1 MGRLRD
7 TDPDSRMQVEL
18 YDMSAPASTLSRTLH
33 SNEGDSRSMS
43 TVRFQRRARREV
55 PRTPGGEVTLQPP
68 PEIPRVTPGNLLL
81 KLMPVVMVIG
91 MVGMMV
97 LMFTQGSGIASN
109 PMSMMFPVMML
120 FSMVG
125 MFAGQG
131 GGKGQ
136 KAAEANE
143 DRKDYLRYLDQVRKD
158 VAETARQQRAAVEW
172 SHPEPGLVWM
182 LAGTSRMWERRAGDK
197 DFCHARIGTGGQ
209 RLATRLVAPETGPV
223 EELEPIAAV
232 SLRRFVR
239 AHSTVPDLPTAIAVK
254 GFATIALDGDRA
266 QARDMV
272 RAMLV
277 QLAMFQGPDQVLIA
291 VVCGP
296 DTVRDWEWTKWL
308 PHSQHPDAEDG
319 VGSRRMFYGSIRE
332 ALTSL
337 HPLLANRVRYSRNQ
351 PANPNLVHII
361 VVVDGGLLEAEED
374 QLRESGFEGVTI
386 IDLCGYAPR
395 LAVSRGI
402 KMIVENG
409 ECIGRGATGNQE
421 RFAVIDRISPE
432 QAQQVAR
439 RLAPY
444 RAATQRS
451 SDVEVE
457 ETETIS
463 SWSQLMGLGDIG
475 SFNPEHA
482 WRPRYGRERLRVPFG
497 VGADGLPV
505 FLDIKE
511 AAESGMG
518 PHGLCIGATGSGKSE
533 FLRTLVLSLLATHSP
548 DQLNLVLV
556 DFKGG
561 ATFLGLE
568 GVPHVA
574 AIITNLE
581 EEADLVDRMRDA
593 LAGEMNRRQE
603 VLRQAGNFAN
613 VSEYEKARAA
623 GADLDPLPALFVV
636 LDEFSELLTQHPDFA
651 ELFVMI
657 GRLGR
662 SLHVHLLL
670 ASQRLEEGKLKGLE
684 SHLSYRIGLKTFSA
698 NESRQVLGIP
708 DAYNLPNSPGGGYLK
723 SNSGEIQRFQAA
735 YVSGPYVG
743 GGSQRDITVAT
754 QAGEID
760 VTARPFS
767 AKHVDY
773 RPADRI
779 PLPPDPVDQPEPL
792 VEDGEQISNLGM
804 LVSRIRG
811 HGRPA
816 HAIWLPPLDEAPTL
830 DELIPRSLLTGEYS
844 PMASL
849 RAPIGI
855 VDRPYDQR
863 RDPLVV
869 DLSGSLGNVAVVG
882 GPQSGKSTLLRS
894 LIMAMS
900 LTHTAE
906 QVQFY
911 CLDFGG
917 GTLAGLEGLPHVGS
931 VAGRLD
937 ENKVRRTISEITTIV
952 RQREARFHRLGIES
966 MADFRRLRA
975 SDPASSPAAAGA
987 HEDPFG
993 DVFLVIDGFSS
1004 IRQDFEPLEQPI
1016 MQLAVQGLSYGVHVV
1031 ISLSRWMDARPALKD
1046 QIGTRLELRLGDP
1059 ADSEFGRKVAALVPM
1074 GRPGRGMTPESLHM
1088 LTALPRVDGSSNP
1101 QDLSVGVADAV
1112 NRITAATPG
1121 RPAPPVRMLPDRLV
1135 RDDLLRHIGWPA
1147 GVDRSRR
1154 NTRIPIGIDEAEL
1167 APVYLDFDENP
1178 HFLIFGDTECG
1189 KTTLLR
1195 SIVNGI
1201 IESNERSHAAIVLV
1215 DFRRTLLGAVDSER
1229 LAAYATN
1236 AQGLTVNVR
1245 DIVALLQS
1253 RLPGPD
1259 ITPQQ
1264 LRDRS
1269 WWSGPDLYLVVDDY
1283 DLVAGGSSG
1292 NPIAPVVDLLAQAKD
1307 VGFHLIISRRSGG
1320 ASRAMYEPVI
1330 SRMRDVAT
1338 PGLIMSGNREEGVL
1352 LGNVRPSALP
1362 QGRGTLVSRKGTE
1375 LIQTAWMP
1383 PL

>member
-1 MGRLRD
+1 
-7 TDPDSRMQVEL
+7 
-18 YDMSAPASTLSRTLH
+18 
-33 SNEGDSRSMS
+33 MS
-43 TVRFQRRARREV
+43 TVRFQRRARREM

-68 PEIPRVTPGNLLL
+68 PEIPRVTPGNLLM
-81 KLMPVVMVIG
+81 KLMPVVMIIG
-91 MVGMMV
+91 MVGMMA
-97 LMFTQGSGIASN
+97 LLFTQGGGIASN
-109 PMSMMFPVMML
+109 PMSMMFPIMML

-158 VAETARQQRAAVEW
+158 VDETAKQQRASVEW
-172 SHPEPGLVWM
+172 SHPEPGLIWM

-197 DFCHARIGTGGQ
+197 DFCHARIGIGGQ

-254 GFATIALDGDRA
+254 GFATIALDGDRNE
-266 QARDMV
+266 ARDMV
-272 RAMLV
+272 RAMLL
-277 QLAMFQGPDQVLIA
+277 QLCMFQGPDQVLVA

-296 DTVRDWEWTKWL
+296 DTAREWEWTKWL
-308 PHSQHPDAEDG
+308 PHTQHPDAQDG
-319 VGSRRMFYGSIRE
+319 IGTQRMFYGSIRE
-332 ALTSL
+332 ATASL

-351 PANPNLVHII
+351 PANAGLVQVVI
-361 VVVDGGLLEAEED
+361 VVDGGLLEAEDD
-374 QLRESGFEGVTI
+374 QLRESGYEGVTI

-402 KMIVENG
+402 KMVVENG
-409 ECIGRGATGNQE
+409 ECVGRGATGNQE
-421 RFAVIDRISPE
+421 RFALIDRISAH
-432 QAQQVAR
+432 QAQQAAR

-451 SDVEVE
+451 SDVE
-457 ETETIS
+457 TEDTEVIS
-463 SWSQLMGLGDIG
+463 TWAQLMSLGDIG
-475 SFNPEHA
+475 SFNPESA

-497 VGADGLPV
+497 VDAAGLPIE
-505 FLDIKE
+505 LDIKE
-511 AAESGMG
+511 AAENGMG

-574 AIITNLE
+574 AVITNLE
-581 EEADLVDRMRDA
+581 EEADLVDRMKDA

-698 NESRQVLGIP
+698 NESRQVLGVP
-708 DAYNLPNSPGGGYLK
+708 DAYNLPNTPGGGYLK
-723 SNSGEIQRFQAA
+723 SDSGEIQRFQAS

-743 GGSQRDITVAT
+743 GGSQREVT
-754 QAGEID
+754 QAGVAGGEID
-760 VTARPFS
+760 VKARPFT
-767 AKHVDY
+767 AHHVDF
-773 RPADRI
+773 RAIDRV
-779 PLPPDPVDQPEPL
+779 PLPTQASHEPE
-792 VEDGEQISNLGM
+792 EHRTEEGEQISNLNM

-816 HAIWLPPLDEAPTL
+816 HEIWLPPLDEAPTL
-830 DELIPRSLLTGEYS
+830 DQLIPRSILTGEYS
-844 PMASL
+844 AVATL

-869 DLSGSLGNVAVVG
+869 DLSGSRGNVAVVG
-882 GPQSGKSTLLRS
+882 GPQSGKSTALRTM
-894 LIMAMS
+894 IMAMS
-900 LTHTAE
+900 MTHTAE

-917 GTLAGLEGLPHVGS
+917 GTLASLEGLPHVGS
-931 VAGRLD
+931 VASRLD
-937 ENKVRRTISEITTIV
+937 EDKVRRTIAEMTTIV
-952 RQREARFHRLGIES
+952 RQREARFRQLGIES
-966 MADFRRLRA
+966 MAEFRRLR
-975 SDPASSPAAAGA
+975 SMDPSSSPAAAGA

-993 DVFLVIDGFSS
+993 DVFLVIDGFGS
-1004 IRQDFEPLEQPI
+1004 IRQDFDPLEQPI
-1016 MQLAVQGLSYGVHVV
+1016 MNLAVQGLSYGVHVV
-1031 ISLSRWMDARPALKD
+1031 IALARWAEARPALKD
-1046 QIGTRLELRLGDP
+1046 QIGTRIELRLGDP
-1059 ADSEFGRKVAALVPM
+1059 MDSDLGRKFAAQVPM
-1074 GRPGRGMTPESLHM
+1074 GRPGRGMTPDCLHM
-1088 LTALPRVDGSSNP
+1088 LTGLPRIDGSSDP
-1101 QDLSVGVADAV
+1101 TMLGQAVADAV
-1112 NRITAATPG
+1112 ATIARLTPG
-1121 RPAPPVRMLPDRLV
+1121 RHAPAARMLPEVLPREQ
-1135 RDDLLRHIGWPA
+1135 LLQLAGNWPSLLNS
-1147 GVDRSRR
+1147 GVK
-1154 NTRIPIGIDEAEL
+1154 NVRIPLGINESEL
-1167 APVYLDFDENP
+1167 APVYLDFNESP
-1178 HFLIFGDTECG
+1178 HFIIIGDSESG

-1195 SIVNGI
+1195 SIIEGI
-1201 IESNERSHAAIVLV
+1201 AAANSPNEARFILG
-1215 DFRRTLLGAVDSER
+1215 DYRRTMLGLVPDGYLAGYGSTAPQFTQNMND
-1229 LAAYATN
+1229 LAAYV
-1236 AQGLTVNVR
+1236 AQRT
-1245 DIVALLQS
+1245 
-1253 RLPGPD
+1253 PGPD
-1259 ITPQQ
+1259 VTPQQ
-1264 LRDRS
+1264 LRERS
-1269 WWSGPDLYLVVDDY
+1269 WWNGPELYVIVDDY
-1283 DLVAGGSSG
+1283 DLVATSMG
-1292 NPIAPVVDLLAQAKD
+1292 NPVSALVEHLPHARDL
-1307 VGFHLIISRRSGG
+1307 GFHLIVARRAGG
-1320 ASRAMYEPVI
+1320 ASRAMYEATMA
-1330 SRMRDVAT
+1330 RMKDLGSA
-1338 PGLIMSGNREEGVL
+1338 GLIMSCPKDEGVL
-1352 LGNVRPSALP
+1352 MGTVRPSPLP
-1362 QGRGTLVSRKGTE
+1362 PGRGTYITRNAQE
-1375 LIQTAWMP
+1375 LIQLAWMP
-1383 PL
+1383 AAE

>member
-1 MGRLRD
+1 M
-7 TDPDSRMQVEL
+7 T
-18 YDMSAPASTLSRTLH
+18 
-33 SNEGDSRSMS
+33 

-68 PEIPRVTPGNLLL
+68 PEIPRVTPGNLLM
-81 KLMPVVMVIG
+81 KLMPVVMIIG
-91 MVGMMV
+91 MVGMMA
-97 LMFTQGSGIASN
+97 LLFTQGGGIASN
-109 PMSMMFPVMML
+109 PMTLMFPMMMMV
-120 FSMVG
+120 SMVG

-131 GGKGQ
+131 NGKGA

-158 VAETARQQRAAVEW
+158 VDATAAEQRAAVEW

-182 LAGTSRMWERRAGDK
+182 LAGTSRMWERRPTDK
-197 DFCHARIGTGGQ
+197 DFCHVRIGLGGQ

-254 GFATIALDGDRA
+254 GFATIALDGDRV

-277 QLAMFQGPDQVLIA
+277 QLAMFHGPDQVLTAI
-291 VVCGP
+291 VCGP
-296 DTVRDWEWTKWL
+296 DTSPDWEWTKWL
-308 PHSQHPDAEDG
+308 PHTQHPDAQDG
-319 VGSRRMFYGSIRE
+319 VGTQRMFYGSIRE
-332 ALTSL
+332 AMAGLA
-337 HPLLANRVRYSRNQ
+337 PLLANRVRYSRNQ
-351 PANPNLVHII
+351 PTNSAMVHVVI
-361 VVVDGGLLEAEED
+361 VVDGGLLEAEED
-374 QLRESGFEGVTI
+374 HLREAGYEGVTV

-402 KMIVENG
+402 TLTIRNG
-409 ECIGRGATGNQE
+409 ECLGRGATGNQE

-451 SDVEVE
+451 SDIEVA
-457 ETETIS
+457 ETETID
-463 SWSQLMGLGDIG
+463 SWAQLMGLGDLG
-475 SFNPEHA
+475 SFNPESA

-561 ATFLGLE
+561 ATFLGME

-581 EEADLVDRMRDA
+581 EEADLVERMRDA

-603 VLRQAGNFAN
+603 VLRQAGNFGN

-623 GADLDPLPALFVV
+623 GADLEPMPALFVV
-636 LDEFSELLTQHPDFA
+636 LDEFSELLTMHPDFA
-651 ELFVMI
+651 DLFVQI
-657 GRLGR
+657 GRIGR

-684 SHLSYRIGLKTFSA
+684 TYLSYRIGLKTFSA

-708 DAYNLPNSPGGGYLK
+708 DAYNLPSTPGGGYLK
-723 SNSGEIQRFQAA
+723 TDAGEIQRFQAS

-743 GGSQRDITVAT
+743 GGPQRDITVAT
-754 QAGEID
+754 AAGDID
-760 VTARPFS
+760 ITARPFL
-767 AKHVDY
+767 AKHVEF
-773 RPADRI
+773 RAADRL
-779 PLPPDPVDQPEPL
+779 PLAPEPL
-792 VEDGEQISNLGM
+792 DAPEPLIENGEQISDLGM

-816 HAIWLPPLDEAPTL
+816 KEIWLPPLDAAPSL
-830 DELIPRSLLTGEYS
+830 DELMRLVQHPLLTGEYNAV
-844 PMASL
+844 ASL
-849 RAPIGI
+849 CAPIGL

-869 DLSGSLGNVAVVG
+869 DLSGAQGNVAVVG
-882 GPQSGKSTLLRS
+882 GPQSGKSTMLRT
-894 LIMAMS
+894 LIMSMS

-917 GTLAGLEGLPHVGS
+917 GTLAGLESLPHVGS
-931 VAGRLD
+931 VAGRVD
-937 ENKVRRTISEITTIV
+937 QDKVRRTVAEMTTIV
-952 RQREARFHRLGIES
+952 RSRELRFRQLGIES
-966 MADFRRLRA
+966 MSEFRRLRA
-975 SDPASSPAAAGA
+975 GDPASSQAAAGA

-993 DVFLVIDGFSS
+993 DAFLVIDGFGS
-1004 IRQDFEPLEQPI
+1004 IRQDFEPLEQAI
-1016 MQLAVQGLSYGVHVV
+1016 MNLAVQGLSYGVHVV
-1031 ISLSRWMDARPALKD
+1031 IALSRWMEARPQLKD

-1059 ADSEFGRKVAALVPM
+1059 ADSEFGRKVAALVPQ

-1088 LTALPRVDGSSNP
+1088 LTALPRVDGSSGTE
-1101 QDLSVGVADAV
+1101 DLSRGVADAV
-1112 NRITAATPG
+1112 GRIRQATPG
-1121 RPAPPVRMLPDRLV
+1121 RAAPQVRMLPEQLDRGQFV
-1135 RDDLLRHIGWPA
+1135 RAIGSWQGPA
-1147 GVDRSRR
+1147 DRR
-1154 NTRIPIGIDEAEL
+1154 NVVIPIGINESEL
-1167 APVYLDFDENP
+1167 APVFLNFDENP

-1195 SIVNGI
+1195 NIVSGI
-1201 IESNERSHAAIVLV
+1201 IESNARDKAALVLV
-1215 DFRRTLLGAVDSER
+1215 DFRRSMLGDFDQER
-1229 LAAYATN
+1229 LAAYATG
-1236 AQGLTVNVR
+1236 AEGLTTNMR
-1245 DIVALLQS
+1245 DLAALLQS
-1253 RLPGPD
+1253 RMPGPNV
-1259 ITPQQ
+1259 TPQQ

-1269 WWSGPDLYLVVDDY
+1269 WWTGPDLFVIVDDY
-1283 DLVAGGSSG
+1283 DLVSSGSTG
-1292 NPIAPVVDLLAQAKD
+1292 NPIAQIVDYLAHAKD
-1307 VGFHLIISRRSGG
+1307 IGLHLVIARRSGG
-1320 ASRAMYEPVI
+1320 AGRAMYETVI
-1330 SRMRDVAT
+1330 SRLRDLAT
-1338 PGLIMSGNREEGVL
+1338 PGLVMSGSREEGGL
-1352 LGNVRPSALP
+1352 LGNVRPSAMP
-1362 QGRGTLVSRKGTE
+1362 PGRGTLVGRSGIE

-1383 PL
+1383 AQ

>member
-1 MGRLRD
+1 
-7 TDPDSRMQVEL
+7 
-18 YDMSAPASTLSRTLH
+18 
-33 SNEGDSRSMS
+33 MS
-43 TVRFQRRARREV
+43 TVRFQRRARREM

-91 MVGMMV
+91 MVGMMA
-97 LMFTQGSGIASN
+97 LLFTQGGGIASN
-109 PMSMMFPVMML
+109 PMSLMFPLMML
-120 FSMVG
+120 LSMAG

-143 DRKDYLRYLDQVRKD
+143 DRKDYLRYLDQVRRD
-158 VAETARQQRAAVEW
+158 VNDTAAQQRAAVEW
-172 SHPEPGLVWM
+172 SHPEPELVWM

-197 DFCHARIGTGGQ
+197 DFCHARIGLGGQ

-266 QARDMV
+266 EARDMT

-277 QLAMFQGPDQVLIA
+277 QLAMFQAPDQVLVAIVA
-291 VVCGP
+291 GP
-296 DTVRDWEWTKWL
+296 DTAREWEWTKWL
-308 PHSQHPDAEDG
+308 PHTQHPDAQDG
-319 VGSRRMFYGSIRE
+319 IGTQRMFFGSIRE
-332 ALTSL
+332 ATAGLQ
-337 HPLLANRVRYSRNQ
+337 PLLANRVRYSRNQ
-351 PANPNLVHII
+351 PANPNMVHI
-361 VVVDGGLLEAEED
+361 VLVVDGGLLEAEEE
-374 QLRESGFEGVTI
+374 QLRESGYEGVTL

-409 ECIGRGATGNQE
+409 ECTGRGATGNQE
-421 RFAVIDRISPE
+421 RFALIDRISVQ

-451 SDVEVE
+451 SDVEVDD
-457 ETETIS
+457 TEAIS
-463 SWSQLMGLGDIG
+463 SWSQLMSLGDLG
-475 SFNPEHA
+475 AFNPEQA

-497 VGADGLPV
+497 IGADGLPV
-505 FLDIKE
+505 ELDIKE
-511 AAESGMG
+511 AAENGMG

-561 ATFLGLE
+561 ATFLGLD

-574 AIITNLE
+574 AVITNLE
-581 EEADLVDRMRDA
+581 EEADLVDRMKDA

-603 VLRQAGNFAN
+603 VLRAAGNFVN

-698 NESRQVLGIP
+698 NESRQVLGVP
-708 DAYNLPNSPGGGYLK
+708 DAYNLPNNPGGGYLK
-723 SNSGEIQRFQAA
+723 ADSGEIQRFQAS

-743 GGSQRDITVAT
+743 GGPQREVT
-754 QAGEID
+754 QAGVAGGDID
-760 VTARPFS
+760 VTARQFT
-767 AKHVDY
+767 AAHVDF
-773 RPADRI
+773 RPVDRI
-779 PLPPDPVDQPEPL
+779 PLPVRVNADPEP
-792 VEDGEQISNLGM
+792 GEEGERLSDLEM
-804 LVSRIRG
+804 LVSRISG

-816 HAIWLPPLDEAPTL
+816 HEIWLPPLDAAPTL
-830 DELIPRSLLTGEYS
+830 DQLVPRSILTGEYS
-844 PMASL
+844 AVASL

-863 RDPLVV
+863 RDPFLI
-869 DLSGSLGNVAVVG
+869 DLSGARGNVAVVG
-882 GPQSGKSTLLRS
+882 GPQSGKSTAVRAM
-894 LIMAMS
+894 IMALA

-917 GTLAGLEGLPHVGS
+917 GTLTGLQGLPHVGS

-937 ENKVRRTISEITTIV
+937 VDKVRRTVAEMTTIV
-952 RQREARFHRLGIES
+952 RHRELRFRQLGIES
-966 MADFRRLRA
+966 MTEYRRLRA
-975 SDPASSPAAAGA
+975 MDPASSPAAAGA
-987 HEDPFG
+987 HDDAFG
-993 DVFLVIDGFSS
+993 DVFLVIDGFGS
-1004 IRQDFEPLEQPI
+1004 IRQDFEALEQVV
-1016 MQLAVQGLSYGVHVV
+1016 MNLAGQGLSYGVHVV
-1031 ISLSRWMDARPALKD
+1031 VTLSRWMEARPALKD
-1046 QIGTRLELRLGDP
+1046 QIGTRIELRLGDP
-1059 ADSEFGRKVAALVPM
+1059 MDSDFGRKLAALVPQ
-1074 GRPGRGMTPESLHM
+1074 GRPGRGMTPEGLHM
-1088 LTALPRVDGSSNP
+1088 LTALPRIDGSPASD
-1101 QDLSVGVADAV
+1101 DLGPGVAAAV
-1112 NRITAATPG
+1112 ERIAARNPG
-1121 RPAPPVRMLPDRLV
+1121 RPAPRVRMLPERFD
-1135 RDDLLRHIGWPA
+1135 RDDLVRALPGWPRTPEQQ
-1147 GVDRSRR
+1147 GT
-1154 NTRIPIGIDEAEL
+1154 NLRIPIGLNESEL
-1167 APVYLDFDENP
+1167 APVFLDFGEQP
-1178 HFLIFGDTECG
+1178 HFLVFGDSECG
-1189 KTTLLR
+1189 KTNLLR
-1195 SIVNGI
+1195 VICQGVV
-1201 IESNERSHAAIVLV
+1201 ESNAPVQAKIILGDYRRTMLGLV
-1215 DFRRTLLGAVDSER
+1215 DGEHLAGYAPSEAMLTGMSGE
-1229 LAAYATN
+1229 LAKI
-1236 AQGLTVNVR
+1236 LK
-1245 DIVALLQS
+1245 S
-1253 RLPGPD
+1253 RMPGPD
-1259 ITPQQ
+1259 VTQQQ

-1269 WWSGPDLYLVVDDY
+1269 WWTGPELFLVVDDY
-1283 DLVAGGSSG
+1283 DLVVTSSG
-1292 NPIAPVVDLLAQAKD
+1292 SPLAPIVEYLAHAKD
-1307 VGFHLIISRRSGG
+1307 IGFHLVLARRAGG
-1320 ASRAMYEPVI
+1320 ASRSLFEPVI
-1330 SRMRDVAT
+1330 SRMKDVGT
-1338 PGLIMSGNREEGVL
+1338 TGLIMSGNRDEGQL
-1352 LGNVRPSALP
+1352 FGTVRPSEQP
-1362 QGRGTLVSRKGTE
+1362 PGRGTLVGRSGTGLFQAAWSRDR
-1375 LIQTAWMP
+1375 
-1383 PL
+1383 

>member
-1 MGRLRD
+1 
-7 TDPDSRMQVEL
+7 
-18 YDMSAPASTLSRTLH
+18 
-33 SNEGDSRSMS
+33 MS
-43 TVRFQRRARREV
+43 TVRFQRRARREM

-68 PEIPRVTPGNLLL
+68 PEIPRVTPGNLLM
-81 KLMPVVMVIG
+81 KMMPVVMIIG
-91 MVGMMV
+91 MVGMMA
-97 LMFTQGSGIASN
+97 LLFTQGGGIASN
-109 PMSMMFPVMML
+109 PMSMMFPVMMM

-158 VAETARQQRAAVEW
+158 VDETASQQRASVEW
-172 SHPEPGLVWM
+172 SHPEPALIWM

-197 DFCHARIGTGGQ
+197 DFCHARIGIGGQ

-266 QARDMV
+266 EARDMS
-272 RAMLV
+272 RAMLL
-277 QLAMFQGPDQVLIA
+277 QLCMFQAPDQVLVA
-291 VVCGP
+291 VVAGP
-296 DTVRDWEWTKWL
+296 DTAREWEWTKWL
-308 PHSQHPDAEDG
+308 PHTQHPDAQDG
-319 VGSRRMFYGSIRE
+319 IGSQRMFYGSIRE
-332 ALTSL
+332 AMASL
-337 HPLLANRVRYSRNQ
+337 HSLLANRVRYSRNQ
-351 PANPNLVHII
+351 PANANLVHIVI
-361 VVVDGGLLEAEED
+361 VVDGGLLEAEDD
-374 QLRESGFEGVTI
+374 QLRESGYEGVTI

-402 KMIVENG
+402 KMVIENG

-421 RFAVIDRISPE
+421 RFAIIDRISSQ

-451 SDVEVE
+451 SDVETDDSEV
-457 ETETIS
+457 IS
-463 SWSQLMGLGDIG
+463 TWAQLMSLGDIG
-475 SFNPEHA
+475 TFNPEHA

-505 FLDIKE
+505 ELDIKE

-561 ATFLGLE
+561 ATFLGLD

-698 NESRQVLGIP
+698 NESRQVLGVP
-708 DAYNLPNSPGGGYLK
+708 DAYNLPGVPGGGYLK
-723 SNSGEIQRFQAA
+723 SDSGEIQRFQAS

-743 GGSQRDITVAT
+743 GGSQREVTSAGIAG
-754 QAGEID
+754 GEID
-760 VTARPFS
+760 VKARAFTAH
-767 AKHVDY
+767 HVDF
-773 RPADRI
+773 RAADRI
-779 PLPPDPVDQPEPL
+779 PLPAEQNSEPQEHHS
-792 VEDGEQISNLGM
+792 EDGEQISNLNM
-804 LVSRIRG
+804 LVSRIQG
-811 HGRPA
+811 YGRPA
-816 HAIWLPPLDEAPTL
+816 HEIWLPPLDEAPTL
-830 DELIPRSLLTGEYS
+830 DQLIPRSVLTGEFS
-844 PMASL
+844 PLATL

-869 DLSGSLGNVAVVG
+869 DLSGSRGNVAVVG
-882 GPQSGKSTLLRS
+882 GPQSGKSTALRTMV
-894 LIMAMS
+894 MAMAM
-900 LTHTAE
+900 THTAE

-917 GTLAGLEGLPHVGS
+917 GTLGSLEGLPHVGS
-931 VAGRLD
+931 VASRLD
-937 ENKVRRTISEITTIV
+937 EDKVRRTIAEMTTIV
-952 RQREARFHRLGIES
+952 RGREARFRALGIES
-966 MADFRRLRA
+966 MPEFRRLR
-975 SDPASSPAAAGA
+975 SVDPTSGPSAAGA
-987 HEDPFG
+987 HDDPFG

-1004 IRQDFEPLEQPI
+1004 IRQDFEPLEQQI
-1016 MQLAVQGLSYGVHVV
+1016 MNLAVQGLSYGVHVV
-1031 ISLSRWMDARPALKD
+1031 IALNRWAEARPALKD
-1046 QIGTRLELRLGDP
+1046 QIGTRIELRLGDP
-1059 ADSEFGRKVAALVPM
+1059 MDSDLGRKFAALVPQ
-1074 GRPGRGMTPESLHM
+1074 GRPGRGMTPECLHM
-1088 LTALPRVDGSSNP
+1088 LTGLPRIDGSSDPTNLG
-1101 QDLSVGVADAV
+1101 QAVADAV
-1112 NRITAATPG
+1112 ATIARLTPG
-1121 RPAPPVRMLPDRLV
+1121 RAAPAARMLPEVLAREQ
-1135 RDDLLRHIGWPA
+1135 LLQHAGQWPSQTDPA
-1147 GVDRSRR
+1147 VK
-1154 NTRIPIGIDEAEL
+1154 TMRIPIGINESEL
-1167 APVYLDFDENP
+1167 APVYIDFNESP
-1178 HFLIFGDTECG
+1178 HFIVIGDTESG
-1189 KTTLLR
+1189 KSTLLR
-1195 SIVNGI
+1195 SLVEGI
-1201 IESNERSHAAIVLV
+1201 AASNTPNQARFILG
-1215 DFRRTLLGAVDSER
+1215 DYRRTMLGLVPEGY
-1229 LAAYATN
+1229 LAGYGSTAPQFTQNMADLAGYVSKRT
-1236 AQGLTVNVR
+1236 
-1245 DIVALLQS
+1245 
-1253 RLPGPD
+1253 PGPD
-1259 ITPQQ
+1259 VTPQQ

-1269 WWSGPDLYLVVDDY
+1269 WWSGPELYVIIDDY
-1283 DLVAGGSSG
+1283 DLVATSMG
-1292 NPIAPVVDLLAQAKD
+1292 NPTSVLVEHLPHARDL
-1307 VGFHLIISRRSGG
+1307 GFHLIIARRSGG
-1320 ASRAMYEPVI
+1320 AARAMYEATLA
-1330 SRMRDVAT
+1330 RMKDLGSA
-1338 PGLIMSGNREEGVL
+1338 GLIMSCNKDEGVMM
-1352 LGNVRPSALP
+1352 GTVRPSPLP
-1362 QGRGTLVSRKGTE
+1362 PGRGHFITRNAQE
-1375 LIQTAWMP
+1375 LIQLAWMP
-1383 PL
+1383 PAE